1 MYCGIDKSNV
11 HVLYKPYFQQY
22 ALYILHW
29 IKALIALPLF
39 CSDFFN
45 GDDTMDTILD
55 MTKKNT
61 SSICFCLLQTDVA
74 WNNFFC
80 SCRVITLFFFTK

>member
-22 ALYILHW
+22 ALYIIYW

-55 MTKKNT
+55 MTKKKRLPFVFVYYKLMLHGT
-61 SSICFCLLQTDVA
+61 IYFVH
-74 WNNFFC
+74 
-80 SCRVITLFFFTK
+80 VG